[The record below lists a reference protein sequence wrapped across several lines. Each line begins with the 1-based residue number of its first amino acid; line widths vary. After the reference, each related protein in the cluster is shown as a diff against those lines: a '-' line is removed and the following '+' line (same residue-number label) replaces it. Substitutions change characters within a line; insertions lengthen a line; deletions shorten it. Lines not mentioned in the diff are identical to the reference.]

1 MAQRITR
8 KMLDARVATINEL
21 LGAPMEPYTENK
33 ELGRYVANPGNYHI
47 GSAYGG
53 VCLHRMS
60 NESGGVSNVFNTGF
74 IPARQLYD
82 QICAFINGIQ
92 TSRGE

>member
-1 MAQRITR
+1 MSQRITR
-8 KMLDARVATINEL
+8 QMLDARVATINEL
-21 LGAPMEPYTENK
+21 LGAPMYPYTENK
-33 ELGRYVANPGNYHI
+33 ELDRYEANPGNYHI
-47 GSAYGG
+47 ASAYGG

-60 NESGGVSNVFNTGF
+60 NKAGGVSNVFTTGF

-92 TSRGE
+92 TARGK